1 MHLLDLVKKSREL
14 YESGTAI
21 HLIGPP
27 GVGKTDVVQNE
38 FRSALE
44 AAYGEKFGFCDL
56 VLPTVDAPDLR
67 GFLIPTKD
75 AHGVPTSFFT
85 RPSVMPSAD
94 YLKEFPRGIMF
105 IDERNQADQLT
116 QKAVAPVTLQ
126 KRFGEHYLPDGWI
139 IISASNRQ
147 QDGSGAS
154 KALKHLVNRERT
166 LPIEPNVTAWSI
178 WAEARGI
185 HPMLIAFAK
194 ARPGIVFSES
204 VPKEDGPFCT
214 PRSFVSAA
222 KLIALAA
229 GVDKNGDP
237 IMKIPNDGLMIQLV
251 AGDISDKAA
260 AELFA
265 YLKVA
270 DELPTIEEILADPQG
285 CKCPKELSAAYAGV
299 QMCIHFAKPTNID
312 KLWTFAER
320 LPKEL
325 QVSACRALGA
335 KGGGALLNSTAL
347 NKWIMAN
354 RTLINASSAR

>member
-1 MHLLDLVKKSREL
+1 MHLSDLVKNAVTIYK
-14 YESGTAI
+14 SGTAS

-27 GVGKTDVVQNE
+27 GVGKTEVVENE
-38 FRSALE
+38 FKAALE
-44 AAYGEKFGFCDL
+44 AHYNEKFGFVDL

-75 AHGVPTSFFT
+75 KDGNPTSFFT

-94 YLKEFPRGIMF
+94 YLREFPRGIMF

-116 QKAVAPVTLQ
+116 QKAAAPVTLQ
-126 KRFGEHYLPDGWI
+126 KRFGEHYLPEGWRVI
-139 IISASNRQ
+139 AASNRQ
-147 QDGSGAS
+147 QDGSGVG

-166 LPIEPNVTAWSI
+166 INIEPHVTSWAI
-178 WAEARGI
+178 WAEARGM

-194 ARPGIVFSES
+194 TRPNIVFSDC

-214 PRSFVSAA
+214 ARSFTSAA
-222 KLIALAA
+222 RLMAEVA
-229 GVDKNGDP
+229 GVDSNGNP
-237 IMKIPNDGLMIQLV
+237 NMKIPNDGIMMQLV
-251 AGDISDKAA
+251 GGDISDKAA

-270 DELPTIEEILADPQG
+270 DDLPTIEEILADPKG

-299 QMCIHFAKPTNID
+299 QMTIHYAKPDNID

-320 LPKEL
+320 MPKEL
-325 QVSACRALGA
+325 QVSACKSLVE
-335 KGGGALLNSTAL
+335 KGGGALLNSPAL
-347 NKWIMAN
+347 GKWIMGNKA
-354 RTLINASSAR
+354 LINASSAK